1 MSNSGDGLN
10 IAQILRDVAKKKP
23 YGKAVVETCG
33 RDWWGRN
40 AYAHLTFKGL
50 DQLSDRMAHGFE
62 RFGITKGTRTVLM
75 VTPGLDFAAL
85 TFGLFKVGAV
95 IVMVDPGMGIK
106 NLGKCL
112 AEAEPEAF
120 VGIPK
125 AHVAR
130 LLLRWSPRT
139 IKKVVTVGTRWF
151 WGGVTLE
158 QIANSK
164 KEPYDTK
171 LLDADEMAAILFTS
185 GSTGV
190 AKGAV
195 YTHRIFTSQVAFLK
209 ETFDFGENDVDL
221 ATFPLFALFDP
232 VLGVTAVIPDMDA
245 SKPAKA
251 EPAKLVAAIEDQ
263 GCTQMFGSPALIDNL
278 SRYGE
283 GEDIQLPTLR
293 RVISAGAPARPDV
306 LERLQKMLPAEG
318 QIHTPY
324 GATESL
330 PVASIGSREIL
341 QDTWKVTVTGGGTCV
356 GKPVEE
362 VEVAI
367 ITITDEPIEKWSDD
381 LLVNEG
387 EIGEIVVKG
396 DVVTRSYFNRP
407 EKTKLAKIKDDDG
420 SIRHRMGD
428 VGRFDERGRLWFCG
442 RKAHRVETEGGPLF
456 TVPCEAVFN
465 VHPKVFRTALV
476 GFGEEGK
483 RRPVICVEVE
493 RLHRACD
500 EEALRQEL
508 LEIAKQHDH
517 TKFID
522 TFLFHQSFPVDVRHN
537 AKINREELTT
547 WAEGQL
553 S

>member
-1 MSNSGDGLN
+1 MSSAEGLN

-23 YGKAVVETCG
+23 YNKAVVETCG
-33 RDWWGRN
+33 QDWWGRR
-40 AYAHLTFKGL
+40 AYTHLTFKEL
-50 DQLSDRMAHGFE
+50 DELSDRMAFGFE
-62 RFGITKGTRTVLM
+62 RYGITKGTRTVLM

-95 IVMVDPGMGIK
+95 IVMIDPGMGIK

-125 AHVAR
+125 AHLAR
-130 LLLRWSPRT
+130 IILRWSPNT
-139 IKKVVTVGTRWF
+139 IDKLVTVGTRWC
-151 WGGVTLE
+151 WGGLTLQ
-158 QIANSK
+158 QIADNPSEEYAIK
-164 KEPYDTK
+164 ALSP
-171 LLDADEMAAILFTS
+171 DEMAAILFTS

-195 YTHRIFTSQVAFLK
+195 YTHKIFTSQVAFLK

-251 EPAKLVAAIEDQ
+251 SPQKLVRAIEDH

-283 GEDIQLPTLR
+283 KHNKKLPTLR

-306 LERLQKMLPAEG
+306 LERLQKMLPEDG

-330 PVASIGSREIL
+330 PVASIGSKEIL
-341 QDTWKVTVTGGGTCV
+341 EDTWKTTITGGGTCV

-367 ITITDEPIEKWSDD
+367 IKISDEPIEEWEDE
-381 LLVNEG
+381 LLVAQG

-396 DVVTRSYFNRP
+396 AVVTKAYFNRP
-407 EKTKLAKIKDDDG
+407 QKTKLAKIKDKDG
-420 SIRHRMGD
+420 EVRHRMGD
-428 VGRFDERGRLWFCG
+428 VGRFDKDGRLWFCG
-442 RKAHRVETEGGPLF
+442 RKAHRVETAKGPMF

-476 GFGEEGK
+476 GAGNKGEQK
-483 RRPVICVEVE
+483 PVICVEVE
-493 RLHRACD
+493 KLHQSCD
-500 EEALRQEL
+500 LTTLHKELEAMAIEH
-508 LEIAKQHDH
+508 EH
-517 TKFID
+517 TKDID
-522 TFLFHQSFPVDVRHN
+522 TFVFHPSFPVDVRHN
-537 AKINREELTT
+537 AKINREQLTE
-547 WAEGQL
+547 WIKGKIQ
-553 S
+553 